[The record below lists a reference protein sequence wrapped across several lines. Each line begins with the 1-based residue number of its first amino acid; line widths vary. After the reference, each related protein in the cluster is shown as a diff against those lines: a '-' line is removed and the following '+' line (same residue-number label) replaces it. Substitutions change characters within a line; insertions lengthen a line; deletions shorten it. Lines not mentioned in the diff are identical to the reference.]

1 MRTKRSS
8 RQPDS
13 DVIGLVP
20 AAGQATRVAPLP
32 CSKELYPVGYRTIGT
47 DGSVRPKVAAHY
59 LLEQMRLAGVTKAY
73 VVLRHGKWDIP
84 AYFGDGAMLDMH
96 VAYLMM
102 GSPLGPPYTL
112 DQAYPF
118 VRNARVAF
126 GFPDIVFD
134 TPDVYRRLLHRQVET
149 GADVVLG
156 LFPAREPCAVDMV
169 QVDRA
174 GRVCSIAIKPA
185 QTTLQYTWLV
195 AVWTA
200 AFSLF
205 MHEHLKRRTSQLH
218 GERSE
223 LSVGDVLRAAI
234 EQDLIIDSVVFRD
247 SGWVDI
253 GRPGDLVSAARHFT
267 EEQRSVPQRDRN
279 LPT

>member
-1 MRTKRSS
+1 MSTKRPSQRS
-8 RQPDS
+8 DH

-20 AAGQATRVAPLP
+20 AAGQATRIAPLP
-32 CSKELYPVGYRTIGT
+32 CSKELYPVGYRAGGT
-47 DGSVRPKVAAHY
+47 DGSMRPKVAAHY
-59 LLEQMRLAGVTKAY
+59 LLEQMRFAGVTKAY

-102 GSPLGPPYTL
+102 GSPLGPPYTV

-118 VRNARVAF
+118 VQNSRVAF

-134 TPDVYRRLLHRQVET
+134 TADVYKRLLDRQGET
-149 GADVVLG
+149 GAEVVLG
-156 LFPAREPCAVDMV
+156 LFPAHEPCAVDMV
-169 QVDRA
+169 QVDRR
-174 GRVCSIAIKPA
+174 GRVRAITIKPH

-205 MHEHLKRRTSQLH
+205 MHQHLKRLTPQIP
-218 GERSE
+218 GGRSE
-223 LSVGDVLRAAI
+223 LSIGDVFHAAI
-234 EQDLIIDSVVFRD
+234 EHEMTVDSVVFPD
-247 SGWVDI
+247 PAWIDI
-253 GRPGDLVSAARHFT
+253 GRPGDLVKATRHFAIAQPST
-267 EEQRSVPQRDRN
+267 RA
-279 LPT
+279 T